1 MILTEPAEAQA
12 SALVTAKEARMSD
25 QLLLT
30 MVEAAKQLSMGR
42 TSLYSLVM
50 RGEIESV
57 TIGRSRRIPRQS
69 LDAYV
74 ARLVTDQSDN
84 APVAD

>member
-1 MILTEPAEAQA
+1 
-12 SALVTAKEARMSD
+12 MSD

-57 TIGRSRRIPRQS
+57 TIGRSRRIPCQS

-74 ARLVTDQSDN
+74 AHLVTDQSDN